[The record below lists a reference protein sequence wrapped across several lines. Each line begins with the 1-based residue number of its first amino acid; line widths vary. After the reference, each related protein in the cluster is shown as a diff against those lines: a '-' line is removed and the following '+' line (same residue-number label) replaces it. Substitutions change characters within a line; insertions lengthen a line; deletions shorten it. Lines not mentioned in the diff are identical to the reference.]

1 MIVFIDES
9 GLKESCN
16 CVALGAVAFRG
27 RRGVS
32 YLELGAHLV
41 ENLKRMLHVGG
52 ELKWLDVRRRG
63 NVVAVIEL
71 IRRVA
76 DIRYSAI
83 HYTSPEDLA
92 RAVEELA
99 SGAKL
104 VVVDNQLLPRQYL
117 KAQVL
122 ERDSRRVPGLQ
133 LADVVAGYARSLLCR
148 STR

>member
-1 MIVFIDES
+1 VIVFIDES

-71 IRRVA
+71 IRKVA

-104 VVVDNQLLPRQYL
+104 VVIDNQLLPRQYI

>member
-1 MIVFIDES
+1 VIVFIDES

-63 NVVAVIEL
+63 NVVAIEL
-71 IRRVA
+71 IRMVA